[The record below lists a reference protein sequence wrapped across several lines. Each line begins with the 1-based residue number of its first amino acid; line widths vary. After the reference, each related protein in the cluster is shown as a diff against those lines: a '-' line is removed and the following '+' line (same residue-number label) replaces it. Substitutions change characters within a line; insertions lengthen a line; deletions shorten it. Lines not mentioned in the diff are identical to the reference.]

1 MAVVTPSSRQ
11 EPDVASGWR
20 LRSASRPR
28 RLPGANGL
36 RWGSDGLLYNASAY
50 GSTLSRLN
58 VDTGD
63 LEVLSSQHPDESVTP
78 DDLAFDSNGGLFLTE
93 CMDARVVAF
102 ENGRPRVVQ
111 DGLSGVNGIAIFDDR
126 IFVDQFLPS
135 GRVLEIFRDER
146 EPILLADGLPGPNGM
161 CVGPDRWI
169 YFAMVFTGEL
179 GRVPV
184 DGGPTEVFVGGLA
197 HPGSVRCGPDG
208 LLYVSEGGNG
218 QITRIDPR
226 TREATVVAVCPP
238 GIDNLDLDPSGR
250 IFVSYYI
257 DGLIIEVTRDGG
269 WRELVAPGLMAG
281 YGLACLGDVLH
292 IADGLGA
299 ARLDPAGEVVR
310 MGKFTDPGFPGY
322 VRGFAAGAD
331 GRLLATTSEGRLA
344 RYAPEAVESELIV
357 DGLEEPSGL
366 AVIEGGGTAVV
377 ESSAGRVSAIRNDGS
392 RAVIAEGL
400 ERPVDVEAPGDGSL
414 YVSDEVTGEVVRISS
429 DGTVST
435 FATGL
440 THPQGLTSAGANL
453 FVVDV
458 GSKELLR
465 APLTGGDPEVIARG
479 LPVGVDGGG
488 LRKTL
493 NGLPEMIPG
502 PVAEFA
508 GLAADRFGRVYVA
521 GDATGSI
528 LVFEASA

>member
-1 MAVVTPSSRQ
+1 MSVATPPSSH
-11 EPDVASGWR
+11 ELGLASGWR

-36 RWGSDGLLYNASAY
+36 RWGPEGLLYNASAY
-50 GSTLSRLN
+50 GSTLSRLD

-63 LEVLSSQHPDESVTP
+63 LEILSSSRPDESVTP
-78 DDLAFDSNGGLFLTE
+78 DDLAFDSTGALFLTE

-102 ENGRPRVVQ
+102 EQGRPRVVQ
-111 DGLSGVNGIAIFDDR
+111 DGLSGVNGIAIFEDR

-146 EPILLADGLPGPNGM
+146 EPVVLADGLPGPNGM
-161 CVGPDRWI
+161 CVGPDGWI
-169 YFAMVFTGEL
+169 YFALVFTGEL
-179 GRVPV
+179 GRVRV
-184 DGGPTEVFVGGLA
+184 DGGPSEVFAGGLSA
-197 HPGSVRCGPDG
+197 PGSVRGGPDG

-250 IFVSYYI
+250 IFASYYI
-257 DGLIIEVTRDGG
+257 DGLILEATRDG

-281 YGLACLGDVLH
+281 YGMACLGDVVH

-299 ARLDPAGEVVR
+299 ARLDPGGEVVR

-322 VRGFAAGAD
+322 VRGFADGGD
-331 GRLLATTSEGRLA
+331 GRLLTTTSEGRLA
-344 RYAPEAVESELIV
+344 RYAPDAVESELIV
-357 DGLEEPSGL
+357 DGLEEPSGVAATHAG
-366 AVIEGGGTAVV
+366 AVVVV
-377 ESSAGRVSAIRNDGS
+377 ESSAGRVSAVEPGGS
-392 RAVIAEGL
+392 RREIAEGL
-400 ERPVDVEAPGDGSL
+400 TRPVDVEAPGDGSL
-414 YVSDEVTGEVVRISS
+414 YVSDEVTGEVLRLAA
-429 DGTVST
+429 DGAVST
-435 FATGL
+435 FVTGL
-440 THPQGLTSAGANL
+440 THPQGLTSADGHL

-465 APLTGGDPEVIARG
+465 VPLGGGGPEVIASG
-479 LPVGVDGGG
+479 LPVGVPGGG
-488 LRKTL
+488 LRRVL

-508 GLAADRFGRVYVA
+508 GITTDGLGRIYVA
-521 GDATGSI
+521 GDANGSI
-528 LVFEASA
+528 LVLEAAA